1 MTRSRRNVQI
11 WLSKDLNPG
20 LNSGSPF
27 SPLQFWLGPR
37 VGPVITEQG
46 CLTRAWPAGHCT
58 LTTSKEHEGLRKSE
72 ETLLIFST
80 LPLTKKMGQGEGYC
94 STRRFRMPSPIAS
107 SRGALNSDQPQLEF
121 SFFLSQKLC
130 DPVQVALPL

>member
-1 MTRSRRNVQI
+1 MV
-11 WLSKDLNPG
+11 
-20 LNSGSPF
+20 
-27 SPLQFWLGPR
+27 
-37 VGPVITEQG
+37 TEQD

-58 LTTSKEHEGLRKSE
+58 LTTSKDHEGLRKSE